1 MTTTNIT
8 STALMKQHPLLL
20 LAIFSI
26 SLLLIRAKLTQS
38 VFFFFLIWNLFL
50 AWLPL
55 RLSSFIACNK
65 SLVTKN
71 LYFYPLVL
79 TWLLLLPNA
88 PYIITD
94 FIHLKKELQVPVWF
108 DVLLLIS
115 FSATGMLFGLASM
128 NDMFSIIKRKFSIT
142 AAWFG
147 MLLVCLLSGFGIYI
161 GRYLRYNS
169 WDILHRPF
177 AIVQDICTT
186 LADPFELRAA
196 TGIILGFGV
205 LMFLLFQLYHT
216 PEKNL

>member
-1 MTTTNIT
+1 MKTTNII

-20 LAIFSI
+20 LAMFSI

-55 RLSSFIACNK
+55 RLSSFIVSGK
-65 SLVTKN
+65 SLITKN

-128 NDMFSIIKRKFSIT
+128 KDMFRIINRKFSIR

-177 AIVQDICTT
+177 TIVRDICTT
-186 LADPFELRAA
+186 LSDPFELRAA
-196 TGIILGFGV
+196 TGITLGFGV
-205 LMFLLFQLYHT
+205 LMFLLFQFYHT